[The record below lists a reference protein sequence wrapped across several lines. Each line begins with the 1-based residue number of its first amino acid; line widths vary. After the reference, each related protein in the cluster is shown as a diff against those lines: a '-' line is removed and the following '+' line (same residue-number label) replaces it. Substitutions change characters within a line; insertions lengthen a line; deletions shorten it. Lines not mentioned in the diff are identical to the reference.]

1 MSASLA
7 VVPLMNALIRRL
19 AFGLCA
25 ALAASAALA
34 ELSSPIAGPGI
45 SIQEIGIYCRADT
58 EATEPAP
65 ETALGYIFV
74 LDGIPEFAF
83 KQRQVPARLGISF
96 GLVVTAD
103 YDIPGARIDTW
114 RPGATTPD
122 VWYADFT
129 AGVPRM
135 RGFRFD
141 FADELITG
149 LWRMEA
155 YDGEALLYS
164 VTFEVRP
171 GEEMPGVTSDCNLL
185 S

>member
-7 VVPLMNALIRRL
+7 VVRMMNALIRRL
-19 AFGLCA
+19 AFGLCT
-25 ALAASAALA
+25 ALSASAALA

-45 SIQEIGIYCRADT
+45 SIQEIGIYCRADDK
-58 EATEPAP
+58 ATEPAP
-65 ETALGYIFV
+65 ETSLGYIHL

-96 GLVVTAD
+96 GLVVMAD
-103 YDIPGARIDTW
+103 YDIIGARIDTW
-114 RPGATTPD
+114 RPGATKPE
-122 VWYADFT
+122 VWYSDFA

-135 RGFRFD
+135 RGFSFD
-141 FADELITG
+141 FVDELVTG

-155 YDGEALLYS
+155 YDGDTLLYS
-164 VTFEVRP
+164 VAFDVRP
-171 GEEMPGVTSDCNLL
+171 GSEMPGVTSDCNLL